1 MAYNANIP
9 QPSDSL
15 SQSQADILA
24 NFQAIAPLF
33 NQGIQQFIILPEQ
46 PAAPTTSANEV
57 ALYSKDVSGVSQ
69 LFMRRESNGVELN
82 FTSSSQT
89 SNGWSRL
96 PSGILLKWGTATLTS
111 RNSLE
116 TVTFPT
122 GGAIPAFTS
131 IFMVTGSP
139 TFGAVPNQG
148 NINMALSVGNFS
160 TTQFQAFARAIGLP
174 GSTPTFNITYFA
186 IGV

>member
-46 PAAPTTSANEV
+46 SAAPATSANEV

-69 LFMRRESNGVELN
+69 LFMRRESNGIELD
-82 FTSSSQT
+82 FTSSLQAS
-89 SNGWSRL
+89 SGWARL
-96 PSGILLKWGTATLTS
+96 PSGILIKWGSATPT
-111 RNSLE
+111 RNTLG
-116 TVTFPT
+116 TVTYNT
-122 GGAIPAFTS
+122 SGTIPVFTAVYS
-131 IFMVTGSP
+131 VMVSQ
-139 TFGAVPNQG
+139 TFGAGPSIGDLNV
-148 NINMALSVGNFS
+148 AVSAGNF
-160 TTQFQAFARAIGLP
+160 TNTNFQVFGRAIGLP
-174 GSTPTFNITYFA
+174 SGGTFDIRFFS

>member
-46 PAAPTTSANEV
+46 TSAPATNANEI
-57 ALYSKDVSGVSQ
+57 ALYSKDVSGSSQ

-82 FTSSSQT
+82 FTSSLQAS
-89 SNGWSRL
+89 SGWSRL
-96 PSGILLKWGTATLTS
+96 PSGILIKWGSATPT
-111 RNSLE
+111 RNTLG
-116 TVTFPT
+116 TVTYNT
-122 GGAIPAFTS
+122 GGGIPVFTAVYS
-131 IFMVTGSP
+131 VMVSQ
-139 TFGAVPNQG
+139 TFGAGPSTGDLNV
-148 NINMALSVGNFS
+148 AVSAGNF
-160 TTQFQAFARAIGLP
+160 TTTNFQVFGRAVGLP
-174 GSTPTFNITYFA
+174 SGGTFDIRFFA